1 MTLEEISS
9 LIAQRLLQGS
19 MNHQQFSNYYNF
31 LGLEGYKLA
40 HTYHFYEQ
48 MFNYQDF
55 VTYFTEHYNK
65 LIPKFGIES
74 FSSISIV
81 PNNWYEYKREDVD
94 INTRR
99 SAVKTGLERY
109 VYWERDTKK
118 FFEDMYMQATGI
130 GEVGLA
136 LKIQQCIECVDKE
149 IKHAEKQLLEIKST
163 DYDLPTI
170 ISKQDFLIKKYTKK
184 IKELRKGSKDDKS
197 QRS

>member
-1 MTLEEISS
+1 
-9 LIAQRLLQGS
+9 
-19 MNHQQFSNYYNF
+19 
-31 LGLEGYKLA
+31 
-40 HTYHFYEQ
+40 

-55 VTYFTEHYNK
+55 VIYFTEHYNK

-136 LKIQQCIECVDKE
+136 LKIQ
-149 IKHAEKQLLEIKST
+149 
-163 DYDLPTI
+163 
-170 ISKQDFLIKKYTKK
+170 
-184 IKELRKGSKDDKS
+184 
-197 QRS
+197 